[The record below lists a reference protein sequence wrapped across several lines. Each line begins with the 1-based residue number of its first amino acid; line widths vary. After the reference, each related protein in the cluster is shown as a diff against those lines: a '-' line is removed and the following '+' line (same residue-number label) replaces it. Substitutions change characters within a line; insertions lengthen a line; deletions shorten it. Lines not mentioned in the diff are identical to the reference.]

1 MTQLLP
7 NPAPSLTWPS
17 RSGSP
22 PRVPPPGSLGL
33 SD

>member
-22 PRVPPPGSLGL
+22 PRVPQGASPNL
-33 SD
+33 DR